1 MRVLIVEDEPKI
13 AAFIKQGLE
22 EEGYAVDVAQDGES
36 ALDYAESAQYDLL
49 ILDIMLPKKDGISVC
64 QELRKRGI
72 KTPILMLTA
81 RDTIDDRVEGLDAGA
96 DDYLVKPFAFRELL
110 ARLRALL
117 RRPREV
123 TPARLQAGDLILDTA
138 TRRAE
143 RGGRVIDLTLRE
155 YALLELL
162 MRHKGQVLSR
172 TQIAEHVW
180 NFDFY
185 SESNIVDVY
194 IRYLRQKIDADFQP
208 KLIQTVRGVGYKID
222 DGEVKRLENRI
233 EEKRIGEKR

>member
-123 TPARLQAGDLILDTA
+123 TPARLQAEDLILDTA